1 MGSNEKVDLRQQPEK
16 ESKVRDTAGPR
27 NIVDLRII
35 KENSI
40 DDRVSHLNS
49 SKAK

>member
-1 MGSNEKVDLRQQPEK
+1 MGSNEKVDLRQQSEK
-16 ESKVRDTAGPR
+16 ESKVRDTVGPR
-27 NIVDLRII
+27 SIVDLRLI

-40 DDRVSHLNS
+40 DDRFSHLNS

>member
-1 MGSNEKVDLRQQPEK
+1 MGSNEKADLRQQPEK
-16 ESKVRDTAGPR
+16 ESKVRDIVGPR
-27 NIVDLRII
+27 NMVDLRIV

-40 DDRVSHLNS
+40 DDRFSHLNS